1 MPRCAWW
8 MLAVLALIALLYFPG
23 LGGGYILDDESNLS
37 AVDRW
42 SKGDISL
49 GHLVFSNGSGPLGRP
64 VSMVSFALTA
74 ELFGPGPFG
83 LKLGNLV
90 LHSLNALLVFAL
102 LSLTHRALQLR
113 HGSGLPGGALAILA
127 LTALWA
133 LHPLQVSSVL
143 YAVQRMAILAN
154 TGILLTLVFYLANRL
169 RQQRVGRLD
178 ALGAVGYAATAMACI
193 FGVLAKENAILA
205 LPACLLLEYLC
216 FQRETIERSHW
227 FRALL
232 FAGLAVPLSVLALLI
247 AGADLGATLDYS
259 NRPYSLGER
268 LLTQTR
274 VLFDYIG
281 QILVPRVGSM
291 GLYHD
296 AYPASNGLLSPPSTL
311 IALLAWLGLLALALR
326 LRWRQPAFALGVLLF
341 LCLHLVESTVVP
353 LLLYFEHR
361 NYLASLG
368 VLLAAW
374 SKLASLLS
382 RVRVDAQLRTRA
394 VQVLVVLAMG
404 LLIYQTGGRVI
415 QWGDRLRL
423 WNAELAAH
431 PESRW
436 LRMELGGHAM
446 DQHPPDLEAAL
457 LHFRALAHSPRHDTV
472 RIGQLAELAVRCFM
486 QEPVSSDDV
495 TTALAGPYEPF
506 EPDVLRAVENLSHMM
521 RTRGCPGLTSQQFAL
536 ALAEFAD
543 RSTLGEGHPQVWR
556 VRFLAARQAHAGKD
570 IPLALEQLSK
580 AWGAGT
586 PEAPV
591 GVMLAELLFL
601 QGRAEEARKTL
612 DEASRAVLEHD
623 DIGRRRIAELQVHFG
638 SKRDP

>member
-1 MPRCAWW
+1 MPKNAWS
-8 MLAVLALIALLYFPG
+8 MLGVLALIALLYFPG
-23 LGGGYILDDESNLS
+23 LDGGYILDDESNLS
-37 AVDRW
+37 ALDRW
-42 SKGDISL
+42 SRGEISL
-49 GHLVFSNGSGPLGRP
+49 GQLLFSNGSGPLGRP
-64 VSMVSFALTA
+64 LSMASFALTA

-83 LKLGNLV
+83 LKLGNLL
-90 LHSLNALLVFAL
+90 LHGLNTLFVFAL
-102 LSLTHRALQLR
+102 LGLTHRALR
-113 HGSGLPGGALAILA
+113 RHHGSGIAGGQLAVLA

-154 TGILLTLVFYLANRL
+154 TGILLTVVFYLATRL
-169 RQQRVGRLD
+169 RQQRLGRFD
-178 ALGAVGYAATAMACI
+178 ALAAVGYLATAIACV
-193 FGVLAKENAILA
+193 FGVFAKENALLA
-205 LPACLLLEYLC
+205 VPACMLLEYLC
-216 FQRETIERSHW
+216 LQRESIERTRW

-232 FAGLAVPLSVLALLI
+232 FVGLAVPLSFLALLF
-247 AGADLGATLDYS
+247 AGADLGTTLDYS

-274 VLFDYIG
+274 VLFDYVG
-281 QILVPRVGSM
+281 QILLPRVASM
-291 GLYHD
+291 GLYQD
-296 AYPASNGLLSPPSTL
+296 AYPASTGLLSPPSTL

-326 LRWRQPAFALGVLLF
+326 LRWRQTAFALGILLF

-374 SKLASLLS
+374 SAFAWLISK
-382 RVRVDAQLRTRA
+382 VRVDARLRTRA
-394 VQVLVVLAMG
+394 VQSLVVLTMG

-415 QWGDRLRL
+415 QWGDRARL

-446 DQHPPDLEAAL
+446 DQQPPDLEVAL
-457 LHFRALAHSPRHDTV
+457 LHFRALADSTRHDTV
-472 RIGQLAELAVRCFM
+472 RIGRLAELAVRCFK
-486 QEPVSSDDV
+486 QETVSVDDV
-495 TTALAGPYEPF
+495 TAALAGPYEPF
-506 EPDVLRAVENLSHMM
+506 EPDVLKAVENLNRVM
-521 RTRGCPGLTSQQFAL
+521 RIRGCPGLSAQQHAL

-543 RSTLGEGHPQVWR
+543 RATLGEGHPQVWR
-556 VRFLAARQAHAGKD
+556 VRFLAARQAHAGDD
-570 IPLALEQLSK
+570 IPLAVEQLSK
-580 AWGAGT
+580 AWEAGT

-601 QGRAEEARKTL
+601 QGRVEEAQQTL
-612 DEASRAVLEHD
+612 DEASRGVPEHD
-623 DIGRRRIAELQVHFG
+623 EVGRRRIAELKAHFE
-638 SKRDP
+638 SRPDS